1 MTFGE
6 KLTAAIKEKNLSQE
20 ELAQKLYVTRQAI
33 SRWENNSTQ
42 PSLEMLSVICRE
54 LEKTPNYFIDTPQEN
69 SIRFFKSLSFI
80 EKWNYALEWSKEN
93 KLTGF
98 LIWIY
103 SVIVGIGVG
112 LTTYFA
118 VSQSFHNYLPSLLAS
133 ILSGTVLLTVT
144 GIALIVFTSINS
156 SRKFSRWLSEKK
168 SIIRRRK

>member
-6 KLTAAIKEKNLSQE
+6 KLTAARKEKNISQE

-54 LEKTPNYFIDTPQEN
+54 LEKTPNDFIEAPQEN
-69 SIRFFKSLSFI
+69 SIRFFKSLSSR

-98 LIWIY
+98 LIWVY
-103 SVIVGIGVG
+103 SVLACIGVG
-112 LTTYFA
+112 LTAYFA
-118 VSQSFHNYLPSLLAS
+118 ASQSFHNYPPFLPATV
-133 ILSGTVLLTVT
+133 LSGTILLSLS
-144 GIALIVFTSINS
+144 GIALIVFTSINNS
-156 SRKFSRWLSEKK
+156 IKFSCWLFEKK